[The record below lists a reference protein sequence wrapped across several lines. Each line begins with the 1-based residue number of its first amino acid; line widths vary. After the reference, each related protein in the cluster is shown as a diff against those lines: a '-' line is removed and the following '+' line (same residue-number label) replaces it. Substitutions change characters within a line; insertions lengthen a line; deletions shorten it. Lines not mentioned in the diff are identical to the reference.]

1 MEKNIFLHGAAAL
14 ATVVLYKLLG
24 GEDTT
29 WVAAVV
35 CMYLWWLVTLADV
48 EDLKILKVQI
58 AVDGSFANGVRFG
71 IELALRILKLEDDL

>member
-35 CMYLWWLVTLADV
+35 CMYLWWLVTLAAV
-48 EDLKILKVQI
+48 EGWIQERRKKRHGRHERNTAGSSRTESKV
-58 AVDGSFANGVRFG
+58 S
-71 IELALRILKLEDDL
+71 

>member
-35 CMYLWWLVTLADV
+35 CMYLWWLVTLAAV
-48 EDLKILKVQI
+48 EGWMKERREKRYGRYERNKP
-58 AVDGSFANGVRFG
+58 GSGRSESKAS
-71 IELALRILKLEDDL
+71 

>member
-35 CMYLWWLVTLADV
+35 CMYLWWLVTLAATGV
-48 EDLKILKVQI
+48 GIQERKKKRHGRHERNKT
-58 AVDGSFANGVRFG
+58 GSGSDRTSSKA
-71 IELALRILKLEDDL
+71 A

>member
-1 MEKNIFLHGAAAL
+1 MGDMREISPDP
-14 ATVVLYKLLG
+14 VKLK
-24 GEDTT
+24 
-29 WVAAVV
+29 VKP
-35 CMYLWWLVTLADV
+35 ADV

>member
-35 CMYLWWLVTLADV
+35 CMYLWWLVTLAAV
-48 EDLKILKVQI
+48 EGRMKERKEKRYGRYERNKP
-58 AVDGSFANGVRFG
+58 GSGRTESKAS
-71 IELALRILKLEDDL
+71 

>member
-35 CMYLWWLVTLADV
+35 CMYLWWLVTLAAV
-48 EDLKILKVQI
+48 EGWMKERREKRYGRHERNTAGSSRTESKV
-58 AVDGSFANGVRFG
+58 S
-71 IELALRILKLEDDL
+71 

>member
-14 ATVVLYKLLG
+14 ATIFLHKLLG

-35 CMYLWWLVTLADV
+35 CMYLWWLVTLAAV
-48 EDLKILKVQI
+48 EERMKERREKRYGRHERNTAGSSRTESKV
-58 AVDGSFANGVRFG
+58 S
-71 IELALRILKLEDDL
+71 